1 VHAAKKLR
9 IQGEA
14 GLLECQLR
22 LAATPKAIALFAHP
36 HPLYGGTMDNP
47 IIYRSA
53 RRVHQLGIST
63 LCFNFRGAGKS
74 QGTHNHGHGEIED
87 LETCSRWLK
96 GLLPGLPLVF
106 IGYSFGAWCAF
117 RALKKRQLA
126 ELYVAIGLPLL
137 KYDFAEIHSLDLPIG
152 IVQAQFDEFGTAT
165 EIRNFLG
172 ENPAHI
178 QVAEVLDS
186 DHLFTGKS
194 VAAAE
199 QIGDIVERLF
209 ERHVR
214 GVHCT
219 PRSHTP

>member
-1 VHAAKKLR
+1 MSSGLYTRQFGHGPRHALAVHCTLAHSGAWR
-9 IQGEA
+9 GVGEA
-14 GLLECQLR
+14 LADELTLLCPDL
-22 LAATPKAIALFAHP
+22 PSH
-36 HPLYGGTMDNP
+36 
-47 IIYRSA
+47 
-53 RRVHQLGIST
+53 
-63 LCFNFRGAGKS
+63 GKS
-74 QGTHNHGHGEIED
+74 ADWDGQGD
-87 LETCSRWLK
+87 LHAYSTD
-96 GLLPGLPLVF
+96 LVRELVTEPIDI

-117 RALKKRQLA
+117 RSLKKRQLA

-199 QIGDIVERLF
+199 QIGGIVERLF